1 MRISWVS
8 SALLAFALAASSQTL
23 VSQYCAGCHN
33 SKLKSGNVDLS
44 KLDLAHPDQ
53 NAQLAE
59 KAIHMVR
66 VGMMPPPG
74 MPRPKPEVVAS
85 FLNTLENGV
94 DQAAGAHPNPGRPAL
109 HRLNR
114 TEYANSIRD
123 LLAVDIDVAVT
134 SPSGRHEPWFR
145 QHGRRSHRFAGT
157 DGRLHSRGGTDQPRS
172 GRRCD
177 RAGAHATPIR
187 FRACESRRAILGTP
201 FGTRGGIAVTHDFP
215 ADGEYVLSWASITR
229 QPARCSD

>member
-1 MRISWVS
+1 MRIPWFV

-53 NAQLAE
+53 NSELAE

-85 FLNTLENGV
+85 FLNTLESGV
-94 DQAAGAHPNPGRPAL
+94 DQAAG
-109 HRLNR
+109 
-114 TEYANSIRD
+114 
-123 LLAVDIDVAVT
+123 
-134 SPSGRHEPWFR
+134 
-145 QHGRRSHRFAGT
+145 
-157 DGRLHSRGGTDQPRS
+157 
-172 GRRCD
+172 
-177 RAGAHATPIR
+177 
-187 FRACESRRAILGTP
+187 
-201 FGTRGGIAVTHDFP
+201 
-215 ADGEYVLSWASITR
+215 
-229 QPARCSD
+229 